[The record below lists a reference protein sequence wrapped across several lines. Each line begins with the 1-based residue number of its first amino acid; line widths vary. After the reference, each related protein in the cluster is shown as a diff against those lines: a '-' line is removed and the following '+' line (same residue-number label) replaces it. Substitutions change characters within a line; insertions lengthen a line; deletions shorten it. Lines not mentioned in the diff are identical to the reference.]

1 MLCLYCELGEVT
13 PDDYAGL
20 CVSCQWAVRLRML
33 IPIGS
38 EHAFGGTDYGL
49 IWPVATP
56 ENPLG
61 CEGSEPLFTPVNP
74 ALHCG
79 PNASPSDIAN
89 YREELLALATRP
101 PTLKFRDARQVIA
114 EIRACGAIVA
124 LDRQLGM
131 ARIDKPARVPYAVLV
146 EFLRLQDV
154 IEDELSLED
163 ARRIQSERR
172 RSERLRERF
181 GYVWSE
187 VFARWVEVS
196 EKSTPKN
203 VQLEHFEDT
212 KDAPQE
218 ASSSPASDGPFPPT
232 PIPPTWGEIV
242 ASRYSQV
249 DTSEREQGPGVS
261 LDDRCERA

>member
-1 MLCLYCELGEVT
+1 MSPMLCTYCQLGPIT
-13 PDDYAGL
+13 PDDVALL
-20 CVSCQWAVRLRML
+20 CVSCQWSVRLGWL
-33 IPIGS
+33 VPVTHYVGIPLQDIYLVR
-38 EHAFGGTDYGL
+38 TR
-49 IWPVATP
+49 VTP

-61 CEGSEPLFTPVNP
+61 IEGEDDPGISYAPPHVSP
-74 ALHCG
+74 AEL
-79 PNASPSDIAN
+79 AD
-89 YREELLALATRP
+89 YRAELLALATGP
-101 PTLKFRDARQVIA
+101 PTLKFRDARQVISA
-114 EIRACGAIVA
+114 IRQTGAIVA

-187 VFARWVEVS
+187 VYARWVEVS
-196 EKSTPKN
+196 ENRTEKN
-203 VQLEHFEDT
+203 VQVEHFEDT

-218 ASSSPASDGPFPPT
+218 DFAPAVVPTSPNGPFPPT
-232 PIPPTWGEIV
+232 PIPPTWGEIL
-242 ASRYSQV
+242 ASRYTRL
-249 DTSEREQGPGVS
+249 DTAE
-261 LDDRCERA
+261 CE